1 MFNNLIK
8 LSNGRT
14 TTKILATLLV
24 ITLTFANF
32 ALLGSFMI
40 ESIAIDS
47 VLGEQN
53 SNTNSQNVKFNAYLD
68 LADTSLREV
77 SKDINS
83 EELMLYVAVSVEGEG
98 KLEKGVID
106 FSNSNFVLKDNK
118 ETYTR
123 NINTITAGNKIV
135 VQLPIVS
142 RRDSNF
148 NLNLLNMISK
158 IKLTGE
164 YIDKNGNITN
174 IDATKEVKI
183 EWNTENITEE
193 QVNVSREVITN
204 KICKVEGVNKRV
216 VQLLI
221 NTNIQDNKAP
231 IKSTKMEIENPVKGV
246 EPEEVKVAT
255 YNTASTNGGDSIK
268 FNNNQGS
275 KWNYNVEENKTY
287 IELTNEA
294 DNSGNISWQKNA
306 IDELIVTYIYDEQTV
321 INSISSNAKVILELY
336 GKQDKIEKQN
346 NLTLETVQEKGNIVN
361 VQSSINQNIYK
372 GNMYL
377 GQDTEYK
384 TKYDI
389 LVSYAMGDNIY
400 IHDSG
405 DKTDL
410 ENLSTYYKSTL
421 INKAQAINVLGNE
434 GTIKICKEDGSI
446 ISEILLAQE
455 NSDEYFTVNYS
466 ENVNNI
472 AIETSKPINAGKI
485 EIINVK
491 AIKVLK
497 LEKIDEAT
505 KLNVETKL
513 YVKDSEKQDIE
524 ESTKQGTANLLEPT
538 TSVDLELNKTS
549 ISNQVENE
557 LTITAVLNTN
567 NNSNK
572 LFDNPTINIEL
583 PKEITEATLLQ
594 DVSLLYEDEL
604 KIKSSEIKTSENG
617 NKVISISLEGKQTKY
632 DASANIVMYLKVN
645 ADKFMADKNAEI
657 KTTCINGEE
666 KVETLD
672 NINIVS
678 KRGILSKNSIIIGEN
693 KQETINNNIVTAVA
707 TDNSEI
713 KIKSTIINNNGETIA
728 NTVLTGSVPQG
739 AVLKSGVVTNLN
751 NASIYYK
758 NASQEWV
765 DAVEDYSAVKEFKI
779 EIGELEQANSFE
791 IEYILKPTEEGLKEE
806 SLKSNVNIEYLL
818 GEQSKEEQL
827 AYVIETSQL
836 AIEQLNEEQE
846 GKIINT
852 DKLSVEVIPTV
863 AGKSAVDT
871 TKITNGQVLRYK
883 VKITNISNE
892 VVNNLKIK
900 VTKQNGVFY
909 DIVQCGAI
917 FDESRDEN
925 GNLIYPEGKPVYA
938 YDEVKDMEYKEIEL
952 DNIQPGKISECEY
965 LIVAYI
971 GEGEN
976 KNTFNNNII
985 IEANGMDNI
994 EVVDTKTITEA
1005 EIAVKLKY
1013 GFNEEVDVYSSSTMG
1028 VRIEVTNLL
1037 DKEIQN
1043 VNAKMRLPKELD
1055 CNIDNQSFLEEN
1067 HLLTKDGNEINLL
1080 FKKLGAN
1087 ETQVVF
1093 VELITNDLSIEH
1105 TKTDVALSFAAT
1117 INGAEKQYL
1126 SNDFRKTILQRKTHL
1141 ITNLT
1146 SDKIDQI
1153 LKDGDEIT
1161 YTATIKNDGYVDS
1174 PILVDAYLQ
1183 EELKLEEV
1191 KVIREDIAK
1200 DAEYTFSKNEV
1211 DSENNNYLS
1220 ISENISVQET
1230 IKLVI
1235 KAKVNLEESRASK
1248 IANKLSIVVGLD
1260 NIFETEE
1267 LINELMN
1274 ENGIYDGED
1283 NENDGKEVGDSEEPE
1298 QPENPSEPENPEE
1311 PEQPENPNEPENPE
1325 EPEQPENPNEPEN
1338 PEQPEDKKYS
1348 ISGYAWLDENKDG
1361 IRDSKEKT
1369 LEMLEV
1375 ILLDGQGKQVQ
1386 KAITSLTGSY
1396 KFNNLDKGEY
1406 MVAFKYDTQK
1416 YAVTK
1421 YKTENANITNDSDVI
1436 SKTIELNN
1444 EKHTVAVTDILEL
1457 NNSEVENIDIGLI
1470 ENPEFD
1476 LSLSKYISKV
1486 IVMNNKG
1493 TTTYTYNEEE
1503 LAKVEIAAKQLEGT
1517 TLLVEYDIVISN
1529 EGDISGFVTDI
1540 IDYIPNGLEFNAEM
1554 NTQWY
1559 LTKDNQLHFMELE
1572 PEEIKAGKT
1581 KTVKLTL
1588 IKTLTNDSAGV
1599 IENIAEISE
1608 SVNIEAINDKDS
1620 VAGNKK
1626 FEEDDIG
1633 QASLIISIKT
1643 GSTGMYIGIVI
1654 ISMAIL
1660 GLGIY
1665 IINKKVLKEII

>member
-164 YIDKNGNITN
+164 HIDKNGNITN

-183 EWNTENITEE
+183 DWNTENITEE
-193 QVNVSREVITN
+193 QVNVSQEVITN
-204 KICKVEGVNKRV
+204 RICKVEGVNKRV

-728 NTVLTGSVPQG
+728 NTVLTGSVPEG

-765 DAVEDYSAVKEFKI
+765 GAVEDYSAVKEFKI
-779 EIGELEQANSFE
+779 EIGELEQAKGFE
-791 IEYILKPTEEGLKEE
+791 IEYILQPTEVGLKEKEIFQSGVNINYLIGQNAKQEGIVFKVINSSTGAVATIKQDNDLIISLKPKVEIDTFNQGQIVTYEVKVTNTGAEALNNVVLSYQIPEGAVYTELTYMQATDVQYTDNAELKNKEWTIENIPSNSAVTKEVTIKINEGTKQIISKANLKNEAGIILIETIAEPIEVNSGEIAVMLSRINNINLDLNVGDVITYVMTIKNNTDTEMKNLQVTATIPENTLWIAEQTYYEEWKYNSEKNTATYNINKLNPNEEYDLLFEVEVDKLQNNSCQDIIESTVIVTTEEGKVYESNLLKNQVLTEKLEISLTSTSPQVLKEGE
-806 SLKSNVNIEYLL
+806 IVNYIIKVCNTGKRATTVNVIDELPEEVQFRKLTYYISEDDKIE
-818 GEQSKEEQL
+818 KT
-827 AYVIETSQL
+827 AT
-836 AIEQLNEEQE
+836 
-846 GKIINT
+846 
-852 DKLSVEVIPTV
+852 
-863 AGKSAVDT
+863 VDT
-871 TKITNGQVLRYK
+871 VKVLERLE
-883 VKITNISNE
+883 I
-892 VVNNLKIK
+892 
-900 VTKQNGVFY
+900 
-909 DIVQCGAI
+909 
-917 FDESRDEN
+917 DEI
-925 GNLIYPEGKPVYA
+925 LTI
-938 YDEVKDMEYKEIEL
+938 EIEAVTYEL
-952 DNIQPGKISECEY
+952 DEEVESKQIKNVAKIDLGNEEY
-965 LIVAYI
+965 LISEAVI
-971 GEGEN
+971 
-976 KNTFNNNII
+976 NTIVND
-985 IEANGMDNI
+985 IE
-994 EVVDTKTITEA
+994 
-1005 EIAVKLKY
+1005 L
-1013 GFNEEVDVYSSSTMG
+1013 
-1028 VRIEVTNLL
+1028 
-1037 DKEIQN
+1037 
-1043 VNAKMRLPKELD
+1043 
-1055 CNIDNQSFLEEN
+1055 
-1067 HLLTKDGNEINLL
+1067 
-1080 FKKLGAN
+1080 
-1087 ETQVVF
+1087 
-1093 VELITNDLSIEH
+1093 
-1105 TKTDVALSFAAT
+1105 
-1117 INGAEKQYL
+1117 
-1126 SNDFRKTILQRKTHL
+1126 
-1141 ITNLT
+1141 
-1146 SDKIDQI
+1146 
-1153 LKDGDEIT
+1153 
-1161 YTATIKNDGYVDS
+1161 
-1174 PILVDAYLQ
+1174 
-1183 EELKLEEV
+1183 
-1191 KVIREDIAK
+1191 
-1200 DAEYTFSKNEV
+1200 
-1211 DSENNNYLS
+1211 
-1220 ISENISVQET
+1220 
-1230 IKLVI
+1230 
-1235 KAKVNLEESRASK
+1235 
-1248 IANKLSIVVGLD
+1248 
-1260 NIFETEE
+1260 
-1267 LINELMN
+1267 
-1274 ENGIYDGED
+1274 
-1283 NENDGKEVGDSEEPE
+1283 EEPE
-1298 QPENPSEPENPEE
+1298 EPEEPENPEE
-1311 PEQPENPNEPENPE
+1311 PQDPE
-1325 EPEQPENPNEPEN
+1325 EPEQPEEPTE
-1338 PEQPEDKKYS
+1338 PDTPKGEEDKKTYA
-1348 ISGYAWLDENKDG
+1348 ISGIAWLDEDKNGIKDNDESILQG
-1361 IRDSKEKT
+1361 V
-1369 LEMLEV
+1369 EV
-1375 ILLDGQGKQVQ
+1375 ILLNKDGEIVKDSNNEEI
-1386 KAITSLTGSY
+1386 ATITTITGTY
-1396 KFNNLDKGEY
+1396 KFNNLQAGEY
-1406 MVAFKYDTQK
+1406 IIAFKYDTEK
-1416 YAVTK
+1416 YALSK
-1421 YKTENANITNDSDVI
+1421 YQVEGALKEENSDVI
-1436 SKTIELNN
+1436 SKELVINN
-1444 EKHTVAVTDILEL
+1444 KTMLVGATDIIKIQT
-1457 NNSEVENIDIGLI
+1457 SDIQNIDIGLVQ
-1470 ENPEFD
+1470 NAKFD
-1476 LSLSKYISKV
+1476 LRLEKYVSKV
-1486 IVMNNKG
+1486 IVTNDQES
-1493 TTTYTYNEEE
+1493 TTYNFEDAA
-1503 LAKVEIAAKQLEGT
+1503 LAKVEIAAKQLEKSSI
-1517 TLLVEYDIVISN
+1517 LVQYQIKVLN
-1529 EGDISGFVTDI
+1529 EGDVDGYVGDI
-1540 IDYIPNGLEFNAEM
+1540 IDYLPKELTFNSEM
-1554 NTQWY
+1554 NPNWY
-1559 LTKDNQLHFMELE
+1559 SDSQGNLHNVTLE
-1572 PEEIKAGKT
+1572 KEPIKAGES
-1581 KTVKLTL
+1581 KTVSLVLTKVL
-1588 IKTLTNDSAGV
+1588 NNNSTGT
-1599 IENIAEISE
+1599 IENLAEIE
-1608 SVNIEAINDKDS
+1608 KAINLQGIRDADS
-1620 VAGNKK
+1620 ISGNKK
-1626 FEEDDIG
+1626 DGEDDIAS
-1633 QASLIISIKT
+1633 ASLIISIKT
-1643 GSTGMYIGIVI
+1643 GSPTLYIGIVI
-1654 ISMAIL
+1654 MSL
-1660 GLGIY
+1660 GVLGTGIY
-1665 IINKKVLKEII
+1665 LIDKKVLRNQIMKGDD